1 MADEDKG
8 EQTIGSEAET
18 EENKGD
24 VIQSEEFPTLELTLE
39 EARRQYD
46 DEERRRAAVENK
58 IGLVITV
65 DALLIS
71 FGALF
76 SRESPLLLFIMLAP
90 ALVSAGLGLYAIR
103 SREYNRPGKHIR
115 DFHEYSQYDD
125 VGDQREQLLLDYE
138 TTTGRNKEK
147 NDPKFEVFNQC
158 IALTFVS
165 LVLVLVIPLTQGIG
179 VVSWVTEQWRTLIVD
194 ILLGAIS

>member
-58 IGLVITV
+58 IGLVVTV